1 MSPAAQRR
9 LGHAPLP
16 ELESELAACARM
28 RDCQHLVA
36 ELVVGDLQVWRG
48 RLIAAAE
55 QAGRGGGDFQERCR
69 RLAPIQAAC
78 SKSNSS
84 RADVGSGGSLIQTT
98 DGWRQQRTDLDHRLG
113 WR

>member
-1 MSPAAQRR
+1 MSPEAQRR

-55 QAGRGGGDFQERCR
+55 QAGRGGDFRSADCR
-69 RLAPIQAAC
+69 G
-78 SKSNSS
+78 SEE
-84 RADVGSGGSLIQTT
+84 VG
-98 DGWRQQRTDLDHRLG
+98 R
-113 WR
+113 